1 MPTNNCTAGLQ
12 KSLAWCQG
20 TPELPGIKRRLYY
33 IATMFFGVQFESIDK
48 RRLKV
53 IELAD

>member
-1 MPTNNCTAGLQ
+1 MLVGYDQMSDAEDVMVKEYEPFIL
-12 KSLAWCQG
+12 S
-20 TPELPGIKRRLYY
+20 Y